1 MKRFILFML
10 TLLGYTFVSCDPD
23 CDPDEVVEM
32 YGVPMAE
39 YKENPLVDE
48 TLAQEGN
55 TDLQNE

>member
-23 CDPDEVVEM
+23 EVVEVVEM

-39 YKENPLVDE
+39 YNENPLVDE